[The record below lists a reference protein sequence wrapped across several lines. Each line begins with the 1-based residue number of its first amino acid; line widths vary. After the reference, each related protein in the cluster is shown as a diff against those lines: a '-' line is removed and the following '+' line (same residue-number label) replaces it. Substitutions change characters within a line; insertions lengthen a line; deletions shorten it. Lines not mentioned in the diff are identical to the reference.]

1 MCTVMSL
8 PDVRVL
14 RNTRSYEDRRRVQ
27 ERDDELL
34 RRLGRRFG
42 SGIEG
47 WLDELPAVLTDLA
60 ERWQIE
66 FESLVPRG
74 SVSVVVRGRM
84 ADNCPAVLKLSP
96 DRRRIRDEA
105 AALASWKTVHVPA
118 VLAVDQSVGAQAKA
132 HRLTNAGLLG
142 LATRG
147 DSKRGAQGESFHR
160 DPASN

>member
-74 SVSVVVRGRM
+74 SVSVVVRAAWRT
-84 ADNCPAVLKLSP
+84 NV
-96 DRRRIRDEA
+96 RRYG
-105 AALASWKTVHVPA
+105 S
-118 VLAVDQSVGAQAKA
+118 
-132 HRLTNAGLLG
+132 
-142 LATRG
+142 
-147 DSKRGAQGESFHR
+147 
-160 DPASN
+160 